1 MHSIAL
7 PVPRQVK
14 KKNQSGIP
22 FRIALEEITCVF
34 PIVSNRTEKIQLQ
47 PSDRISLQSASDETI
62 ITLFQG
68 GEKEV
73 YRLLVDRYQERVRN
87 LLYSIF
93 HEQDFIADLAQD
105 VFIKAYQALPYFRFE
120 SSFYT
125 WLYRIAVNKSR
136 DELRRRKL
144 RRFFSFQA
152 LDEGVAQELEFKM
165 STPPE
170 NRDAHEI
177 VSMGLKLLPEKFR
190 TAIILKD
197 IEGLSYEE
205 IADVM
210 QCELGTVKSRL
221 SRGRTMLRK
230 AVKPLLEEVT
240 E

>member
-1 MHSIAL
+1 MASLAIQAS
-7 PVPRQVK
+7 PVVRVVRRPWRSSRVA
-14 KKNQSGIP
+14 S
-22 FRIALEEITCVF
+22 EEITSVF
-34 PIVSNRTEKIQLQ
+34 PTVKQETTSPEK
-47 PSDRISLQSASDETI
+47 ISLQTASDETL
-62 ITLFQG
+62 ITLFQS
-68 GEKEV
+68 GEKQV
-73 YRLLVDRYQERVRN
+73 YRILVERYQERIRN

-93 HEQDFIADLAQD
+93 HEQDFIDDLAQE
-105 VFIKAYQALPYFRFE
+105 VFIKAYQALQFFRFE

-152 LDEGVAQELEFKM
+152 LDEGVAQDLELKM

-170 NRDAHEI
+170 NHDAQEL

-197 IEGLSYEE
+197 IEGMSYEE
-205 IADVM
+205 IADIM

-230 AVKPLLEEVT
+230 AIQPLLKEVHP
-240 E
+240 